1 VSGDT
6 LVCGGNT
13 KTYTGAALDV
23 GQRRRWSVLEPALAE
38 IVGPVTGTTVSV
50 HFLNEGLVH
59 LHLQAF
65 TSADSFDCRSECEL
79 RIHSAPP
86 PPCGP
91 LAGDDAT
98 CVGVLETYTSPVLTA
113 QYIRRWFVTDPGCRI
128 EGSALGASV
137 NVRFTGMGTCRVQQ
151 LVVD

>member
-1 VSGDT
+1 
-6 LVCGGNT
+6 
-13 KTYTGAALDV
+13 
-23 GQRRRWSVLEPALAE
+23 
-38 IVGPVTGTTVSV
+38 GPVTGTTVSV

-65 TSADSFDCRSECEL
+65 TSADSFHCRSECEL

-113 QYIRRWFVTDPGCRI
+113 QYMRRWFVTDPGCRL
-128 EGSALGASV
+128 EGSGLGAWAK
-137 NVRFTGMGTCRVQQ
+137 VRFTGMGPCRVQQ
-151 LVVD
+151 LVVDRTDSLDCRSTCSFPVAVAPAPPCNVDGDSLVCVGNTKT